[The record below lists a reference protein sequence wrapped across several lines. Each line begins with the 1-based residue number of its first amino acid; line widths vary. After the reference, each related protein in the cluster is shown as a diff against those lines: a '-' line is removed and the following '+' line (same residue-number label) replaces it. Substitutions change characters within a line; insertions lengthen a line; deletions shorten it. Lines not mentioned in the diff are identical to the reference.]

1 MSNVLLIIGIPVVAV
16 IAAVLIIAAT
26 KPDTFRVQ
34 RSATIAAPAEAIFAH
49 INDFHRWPA
58 WSPYER
64 KDPAMKKTFSGAT
77 TGEGAIYEWEG
88 DKNVG
93 KGRIEIT
100 DAAPTRVAL
109 NLDMLKPFEAHN
121 KVEFT
126 LQPQGNATLV
136 TWAMNGHT
144 PYLAK
149 ILHVFFNMDRM
160 VGGDF
165 EAGLANLK
173 AIAESQREQKRGLG
187 S

>member
-1 MSNVLLIIGIPVVAV
+1 MSSVLIIIGIVVVAA

-34 RSATIAAPAEAIFAH
+34 RSATIAAPPETIFAH
-49 INDFHRWPA
+49 LNDFHRWPA

-64 KDPAMKKTFSGAT
+64 KDPAMKRTFSGPAT
-77 TGEGAIYEWEG
+77 GPGAIYEWDG

-100 DAAPTRVAL
+100 EVSPNARLAL

-121 KVEFT
+121 KAEFT
-126 LQPQGNATLV
+126 LQPQGNATVV
-136 TWAMNGHT
+136 TWAMHGPA
-144 PYLAK
+144 PYFSK
-149 ILHVFFNMDRM
+149 ILQVFCNMDRM

-165 EAGLANLK
+165 ETGLASLK
-173 AIAESQREQKRGLG
+173 TIAEK
-187 S
+187 

>member
-1 MSNVLLIIGIPVVAV
+1 MSSVLIIIGIVVVAA

-34 RSATIAAPAEAIFAH
+34 RSATIAAPPERIFPH
-49 INDFHRWPA
+49 LNDFHRWPA

-64 KDPAMKKTFSGAT
+64 RDPAMKRTLSGPAT
-77 TGEGAIYEWEG
+77 GPGAIYEWDG

-100 DAAPTRVAL
+100 EVSPNARLAL

-121 KVEFT
+121 KAEFT
-126 LQPQGNATLV
+126 LQPQGNATVV
-136 TWAMNGHT
+136 TWAMHGPA
-144 PYLAK
+144 PYFSK
-149 ILHVFFNMDRM
+149 ILQVFCNMDRM

-173 AIAESQREQKRGLG
+173 AIAEK
-187 S
+187 